1 MKVVPH
7 PEMIRFQH
15 PTSKESLQAER
26 FDDATNRYLT
36 DSRFHDT
43 WLGVVSH
50 KAQPHIFNGFMCLVN
65 KHKFNKLHIY
75 IYIYT
80 YVCVGGGCCGCVCV
94 VWVWVC
100 GVGVCGV
107 VCVCV
112 CMWWVWV
119 CVMCGG
125 GCVCV
130 VCVGVVACGC
140 GCVWWVWVSVVCWCV
155 WCVCV
160 FLMKQQFVVNHKI
173 RQTETP
179 AFLDDWVKT
188 HLESRCCVHKNLL
201 Y

>member
-100 GVGVCGV
+100 GVWVCGV

-130 VCVGVVACGC
+130 WCVWVWLHVGVGVCGGCGWVWCVGVCG
-140 GCVWWVWVSVVCWCV
+140 VFVCSSW
-155 WCVCV
+155 
-160 FLMKQQFVVNHKI
+160 N
-173 RQTETP
+173 
-179 AFLDDWVKT
+179 
-188 HLESRCCVHKNLL
+188 SNLS
-201 Y
+201 